1 MKELSFN
8 SYIHNL
14 NNGLKVITI
23 KRATQLATVNIGI
36 KVGAIYES
44 VKEKGISHLIEHMLF
59 KGTGSRDNERLNE
72 ELEFLGGQYNAYTD
86 YNCTVYSIT
95 ALKEEL
101 NKGLDLLSDMI
112 INSVF
117 DIEELKKEKKVIC
130 AEIKASV
137 DDIEDYSLKK
147 IHEAAFDKSP
157 LKQDV
162 AGTEGSVNRISRK
175 MIIDYYKRFYTPD
188 NSIITVVSSYDHK
201 EALSM
206 VEKYFSKWQGK
217 RAPVLP
223 VTIENNKPVKKLSH
237 KKDMELSTVSYLFTY
252 HNMGKDMELP
262 LKILNM
268 RLGESS
274 NSILFRE
281 LREKRG
287 LAYDV
292 YTYFDMSK
300 NVKSLYIYTAVAK
313 ENINE
318 TIETI
323 NRCIE
328 EIKNREIVFNDKTVE
343 LMKKVHK
350 TAVLSTLEDPAE
362 LGNYVLHQCLED
374 EDIYEYISEMN
385 ELEALK
391 ADHIYKVAGYVL
403 NEPTVHILKSL

>member
-1 MKELSFN
+1 MKDLNFN
-8 SYIHNL
+8 SYVHKL

-23 KRATQLATVNIGI
+23 KRDTQLASVHIGL

-44 VKEKGISHLIEHMLF
+44 SREKGISHLIEHMLF
-59 KGTGSRDNERLNE
+59 KGTEKRDNEKLNE

-86 YNCTVYSIT
+86 YNCTVYGIT

-101 NKGLDLLSDMI
+101 KKGLELLSDMI

-130 AEIKASV
+130 AEIKASK

-157 LKQDV
+157 LKHDV

-175 MIIDYYKRFYTPD
+175 MITDYYKSYYTPD
-188 NSIITVVSSYDHK
+188 NSIITVVSSYDHS

-206 VEKYFSKWQGK
+206 IEEYFSDWQGK
-217 RAPVLP
+217 RKLEVPIIKESNRPVEK
-223 VTIENNKPVKKLSH
+223 VSH
-237 KKDMELSTVSYLFTY
+237 KRDMELSTVTYLYTY
-252 HNMGKDMELP
+252 HEMGKDMELP

-292 YTYFDMSK
+292 YTYLDMSK

-318 TIETI
+318 TIKTI
-323 NRCIE
+323 NSCIE
-328 EIKNREIVFNDKTVE
+328 DIKSGEIVFNDKTVE

-362 LGNYVLHQCLED
+362 LGNYVLHQSLEN
-374 EDIYEYISEMN
+374 EDIYEYISEMK
-385 ELEALK
+385 ELEGLR
-391 ADHIYKVAGYVL
+391 ADHIYSVAGYVL